1 MTNPTSTDVVL
12 TPKVIGLSIAIGVV
26 GSFFGFTFLEIATS
40 GQRILF
46 TELPEHFGFDQA
58 PWWWITAVLLLG
70 ATVVF
75 LAHKL
80 PGKAGEG
87 PLNGFHFDEPPSKAP
102 GILLAAFGT
111 LLFGFV
117 LGLKHQSLFWEPPSA
132 RSWCANSNQVL
143 SHLPCFSVDWQ
154 LSAPCLEIRSLRF
167 SWFSS
172 SSLSAQPPQQS
183 SSPD

>member
-80 PGKAGEG
+80 PGKKVTIMQ
-87 PLNGFHFDEPPSKAP
+87 PVLTLNKYWA
-102 GILLAAFGT
+102 
-111 LLFGFV
+111 
-117 LGLKHQSLFWEPPSA
+117 SL
-132 RSWCANSNQVL
+132 
-143 SHLPCFSVDWQ
+143 
-154 LSAPCLEIRSLRF
+154 
-167 SWFSS
+167 
-172 SSLSAQPPQQS
+172 
-183 SSPD
+183 